1 MKTSKL
7 LGLLTLLLIM
17 LTAGDV
23 QSEPPAVFVSDTLV
37 SDGASQKLCK
47 KEIRRKKTI
56 AIGLAITLGPFGV
69 HRLYLGT
76 DYKVPA
82 IYSITLGGFGVL
94 ALADIIAILT
104 TQELEHYLN
113 NGQIVMWLK

>member
-1 MKTSKL
+1 
-7 LGLLTLLLIM
+7 M
-17 LTAGDV
+17 LTAGDA
-23 QSEPPAVFVSDTLV
+23 QSEPPAVFVSDSSVVANETL
-37 SDGASQKLCK
+37 DK
-47 KEIRRKKTI
+47 KTIRRKKAI
-56 AIGLAITLGPFGV
+56 AIGLALALGPFGV

-94 ALADIIAILT
+94 ALADIVAILT
-104 TQELEHYLN
+104 TQNIEQYLN